1 MDNSLYKKHFANSN
15 TYEFTVH
22 SPGRINL
29 IGEHTDY
36 NNGFVLPA
44 AIDKTIDLRFR
55 RNGSANECCVYSKQ
69 YNSTFIFKLDELP
82 EAQNPW
88 ERFVIGV
95 VSELKELSESIKG
108 FDCFIDSY
116 LPIGSGVSS
125 SAALE
130 CGLATGLNELFELG
144 LNEWDIIKLSQRAE
158 HNFVGT
164 QCGIMDQFASVLG
177 KVDNAMFLDCKTL
190 EFEYI
195 PMSIRPYCL
204 LLLNTNVDHELSSG
218 GYNNRRNECE
228 AGLDVLK
235 EHFEHVSTLRDV
247 TKEMLDS
254 CAERMGLTVY
264 KRCSY
269 VIEENQRVLEAVE
282 ALKNDDLGKFG
293 DLMYKTHSG
302 LSEKYEVSCP
312 ELDFLV
318 EFSRTESKLL
328 GSRMMGGGFGGC
340 TLNII
345 HSDAVE
351 SFVKDISKA
360 YYEQFKIQL
369 SSFQAVPSKG
379 TYITK

>member
-1 MDNSLYKKHFANSN
+1 LDNSLYKKYSPTTN
-15 TYEFTVH
+15 TYQFMVH
-22 SPGRINL
+22 SPGRVNL

-36 NNGFVLPA
+36 NNGYVLPA
-44 AIDKTIDLRFR
+44 AIDRTIDLKFS
-55 RNGSANECCVYSKQ
+55 RNDSSNKCSVYSKQ
-69 YNSTFIFKLDELP
+69 YNSTFIFTLDELP
-82 EAQNPW
+82 KAKNPW

-95 VSELKELSESIKG
+95 VSELMELSENIQG

-144 LNEWDIIKLSQRAE
+144 LNQWDIIKLSQRAE

-177 KVDNAMFLDCKTL
+177 KEDHAMFLDCKTL

-218 GYNNRRNECE
+218 AYNKRRNECE

-247 TKEMLDS
+247 TKEMLDT
-254 CAERMGLTVY
+254 CAESMGSTVY

-269 VIEENQRVLEAVE
+269 VIEENQRVLDAVQ
-282 ALKNDDLGKFG
+282 ALKNNNLKEFG
-293 DLMYKTHSG
+293 NLMYETHKG

-318 EFSRTESKLL
+318 EYSRTESRLL

-351 SFVKDISKA
+351 SFVQDVSKA
-360 YYEQFKIQL
+360 YYEKFNIQL
-369 SSFQAVPSKG
+369 SSFQALPSQG
-379 TYITK
+379 TFITK

>member
-1 MDNSLYKKHFANSN
+1 LDNSLEKNHYATAKS
-15 TYEFTVH
+15 YELVVH

-36 NNGFVLPA
+36 NDGFVLPA
-44 AIDKTIDLRFR
+44 AIDKTIDLKFR
-55 RNGSANECCVYSKQ
+55 RNGSFNDCCVYSKQ
-69 YNSTFIFKLDELP
+69 YEATFIFRLDRLP
-82 EAQNPW
+82 KAQNPW
-88 ERFVIGV
+88 ERFVIGI
-95 VSELKELSESIKG
+95 VSELKKLSKNIEG
-108 FDCFIDSY
+108 FDCFIDSH

-164 QCGIMDQFASVLG
+164 QCGIMDQFASVFG
-177 KVDNAMFLDCKTL
+177 KDNHAMFLDCKSL

-195 PMSIRPYCL
+195 PMSIRPYCF
-204 LLLNTNVDHELSSG
+204 LLLNTNVNHELSSS
-218 GYNNRRNECE
+218 GYNNRRSECE

-235 EHFEHVSTLRDV
+235 ELFENVSTMRDV

-254 CAERMGLTVY
+254 CVKRMGLTVY

-269 VIEENQRVLEAVE
+269 VVEENQRVLDAVQ
-282 ALKNDDLGKFG
+282 ALKNNNLRKFG
-293 DLMYKTHSG
+293 DLMYKTHTG
-302 LSEKYEVSCP
+302 LSEKYGVSCP

-318 EFSRTESKLL
+318 TFSRKESRLL

-351 SFVKDISKA
+351 PFVRDVSKA
-360 YYEQFKIQL
+360 YFERFNIQL
-369 SSFQAVPSKG
+369 SSFQALPSQG
-379 TYITK
+379 TLVTK

>member
-1 MDNSLYKKHFANSN
+1 MDNSLYKKHLANSN

-55 RNGSANECCVYSKQ
+55 RNGSSNECCVYSKQ

-108 FDCFIDSY
+108 FDCFVDSY

-125 SAALE
+125 SAAFE

-177 KVDNAMFLDCKTL
+177 KVDHAMFLDCKTL

-254 CAERMGLTVY
+254 CAERMDSTVY

-293 DLMYKTHSG
+293 DLMYKTHTG

-318 EFSRTESKLL
+318 EFSRTESRLL

-351 SFVKDISKA
+351 SFVQDISKA

-379 TYITK
+379 TYVTK